1 MFRPPPI
8 NINSHILD
16 ISIERFFN
24 YRTIF
29 KTTDLNELHGIY
41 CWNEEISTK
50 FIYLIGM
57 IEITLRN
64 KIHRCLSH
72 FYFTNQLTL
81 CSQKLYGNVQSCN
94 WYDHLGLT
102 HNNKLFNAIDSAKK
116 KNGKYIQPVPAPHR
130 IISTLENGR
139 WAHILKINKTSNGTI
154 IPWEQIFP
162 NIFQYYPYSIQQKS
176 HPKDIKN
183 RHRIIQ
189 RLLQTNKLRN
199 RCAHFEP
206 IWKFG
211 NLINEFDSSIIK
223 SAPNDIASTL
233 SRLKLE
239 YRHLIDLL
247 GWLSSDMQSYHLN
260 SFTHKDLVQLI
271 HIDGLTAFKL
281 ASSTKKIALS
291 KIGRKHNLKKVLRDG
306 QSVLLTDKGRIV
318 GRFLVS

>member
-29 KTTDLNELHGIY
+29 KTTDL
-41 CWNEEISTK
+41 
-50 FIYLIGM
+50 
-57 IEITLRN
+57 
-64 KIHRCLSH
+64 
-72 FYFTNQLTL
+72 
-81 CSQKLYGNVQSCN
+81 
-94 WYDHLGLT
+94 
-102 HNNKLFNAIDSAKK
+102 
-116 KNGKYIQPVPAPHR
+116 
-130 IISTLENGR
+130 
-139 WAHILKINKTSNGTI
+139 
-154 IPWEQIFP
+154 
-162 NIFQYYPYSIQQKS
+162 
-176 HPKDIKN
+176 
-183 RHRIIQ
+183 
-189 RLLQTNKLRN
+189 
-199 RCAHFEP
+199 
-206 IWKFG
+206 
-211 NLINEFDSSIIK
+211 NEFDSSIIK

-247 GWLSSDMQSYHLN
+247 GWLSSDMQSYYLN

-318 GRFLVS
+318 GRFLVN